1 MIIKC
6 SECGGV
12 VSDKAAACPHC
23 GAPVASTA
31 KLDYRTPIRDT
42 RVDDSCAH
50 GTLCWWMGFI
60 FQIVGIVIG
69 AIISGGYGAK
79 KAIFGMLW
87 SWALYIAFS
96 LFLVAIC
103 VPWA

>member
-12 VSDKAAACPHC
+12 VSDRAAACPHC
-23 GAPVASTA
+23 GAPVASGP
-31 KLDYRTPIRDT
+31 DYRTPIRDNY
-42 RVDDSCAH
+42 VDDSCAH

-60 FQIVGIVIG
+60 FQVFGIIIG

-79 KAIFGMLW
+79 KALFGMLW
-87 SWALYIAFS
+87 SWALYFAFI
-96 LFLVAIC
+96 FVLVATC
-103 VPWA
+103 VAFG